1 MTFKEIAVYVDS
13 LPECE
18 TRIRAAADLAHRH
31 AAHLVGVY
39 VAPALLGYTPHDCWA
54 LGDGLVEVI
63 ERAKAVETE
72 AAAAARHRFAD
83 LTAALEP
90 AAEWR
95 EMPQGG
101 SDHELIQSARYSDL
115 AIVGQRDEEGDRSR
129 WLPLL
134 LSSGSPTLVLPERWR
149 ARTFGARPIIA
160 WNASRE
166 AHRAVREALPL
177 LVRAQ
182 AVTIVIVDPHVGDSG
197 HGEEP
202 GADVARYLA
211 RHGIQATVKQVAAAN
226 VDPAAVILEC
236 AAETDADLIV
246 MGAYG
251 HSRFTEFVLGGVTR
265 TMLRR
270 MPMPVLMAN

>member
-1 MTFKEIAVYVDS
+1 MTLKEIAVYVDS

-18 TRIRAAADLAHRH
+18 TRIGAAAELARH
-31 AAHLVGVY
+31 LAAHLVGVY

-54 LGDGLVEVI
+54 LGDGLVAVI
-63 ERAKAVETE
+63 ERAKTIEAE
-72 AAAAARHRFAD
+72 AAAAVRHRFAD

-90 AAEWR
+90 AADWR

-101 SDHELIQSARYSDL
+101 SDLELIQSARYADL

-134 LSSGSPTLVLPERWR
+134 LSSGSPTLVLPKRWH
-149 ARTFGARPIIA
+149 ARTVGARPIIA

-166 AHRAVREALPL
+166 AHRAVRDALPL
-177 LVRAQ
+177 LARAH
-182 AVTIVIVDPHVGDSG
+182 AVTIVIVDPRVGETG

-202 GADVARYLA
+202 GSDVARYLA
-211 RHGIQATVKQVAAAN
+211 RHGIQATIERLDATN
-226 VDPAAVILEC
+226 VDTGAVILDC
-236 AAETDADLIV
+236 AAATDSDLIV

-265 TMLRR
+265 TMLQR
-270 MPMPVLMAN
+270 MSVPVLMAN